1 MNSLTCHVASNTMT
15 RKSQKKRQ
23 NKSAAKMV
31 MQSQYNITSVPRAI
45 GAQVRSHEN
54 RVVLTNT
61 EIVATLTNLLAYNYV
76 INPFSPVAKPW
87 LSGLAAS
94 YGRFRFRKLAF
105 KYNPLTST
113 SGDGSIVMAFGFDM
127 ADVFPQ
133 NTGGYTTST
142 QSLSVTA
149 KDNLVSYHPSYT
161 GPVWMPAQLEVPVA
175 RLQENRVT
183 TSVAGS
189 TTDDWSQG
197 LVTSTAATARNW
209 FSDGY
214 CVLAGNTSGNAPIGQ
229 LLCEYEI
236 ELYDPILA
244 TDNS

>member
-1 MNSLTCHVASNTMT
+1 MT
-15 RKSQKKRQ
+15 RRSQKKRQ
-23 NKSAAKMV
+23 NKSAANV
-31 MQSQYNITSVPRAI
+31 SMQPQYNITSVPRAI
-45 GAQVRSHEN
+45 GAQVRSRES
-54 RVVLTNT
+54 RVVLSNT
-61 EIVATLTNLLAYNYV
+61 EIVATLTNLSPYNYV
-76 INPFSPVAKPW
+76 VNPFSTVAKPW

-94 YGRFRFRKLAF
+94 YGRFRFRKLVY

-127 ADVFPQ
+127 ADIYPQ
-133 NTGGYTTST
+133 NTGGYTTVA

-161 GPVWMPAQLEVPVA
+161 GPVWMPAQLDVPIP
-175 RLQENRVT
+175 RLQEKRVT
-183 TSVAGS
+183 TSVPTL
-189 TTDDWSQG
+189 TTDDWAQG
-197 LVTSTAATARNW
+197 TVTAAAAMARNW

-214 CVLAGNTSGNAPIGQ
+214 CILAGNTGGTAPIGQ

-244 TDNS
+244 ADNS